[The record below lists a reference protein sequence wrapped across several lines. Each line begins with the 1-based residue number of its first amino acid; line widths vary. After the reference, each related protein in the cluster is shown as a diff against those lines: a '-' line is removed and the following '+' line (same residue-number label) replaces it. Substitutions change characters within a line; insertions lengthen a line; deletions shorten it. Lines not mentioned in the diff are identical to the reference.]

1 MEFGF
6 GISGMRNMFR
16 HIFTATLVTG
26 TLVVSGP
33 AQSAA
38 QTPSSRVSA
47 APSTLTLTV
56 DEAVRMALGSN
67 LDLAAERLS
76 PGIGDTQVAAA
87 AAAFRPAISS
97 SVQRNNQLQ
106 PPANFLVPFS
116 TRTDVVSSNVGLQQR
131 LPWFGTSY
139 SLAWDSS
146 NTDSNSILNSYNP
159 LVQSGLSLNVS
170 QPLLRDLRTDAPRLQ
185 LTASRLGRDTAGT
198 RLKESEVWTVA
209 GVKAAYWNL
218 VSARAN
224 VDARRTAVQLAEELV
239 RVNRAKVDVGQSP
252 PLDLVSAQAEAA
264 SNQEQLIIAETAVR
278 QAEDRLRLLIFDTSE
293 DVWNVAL
300 DTVDSPPVG
309 MVALDVD
316 NAIANALRDRTDLAR
331 ARIGVSTADSV
342 VTFASNQRLPDV
354 RLNAAYQASGLG
366 GTEVLRSGGFPG
378 TVVGPG
384 NVTNFGAVLDQ
395 VFRTDYPT
403 WAVGVSV
410 SYPIGG
416 SAQDATFARSRL
428 ERTQAEARVKS
439 AEGRV
444 VQQIREAAWKVEMNA
459 KRVETTRAV
468 TTFAEQR
475 LDAERKRFEVGMS
488 TSFLVIQAQRDFV
501 QARTNELSAI
511 LAYDLAL
518 VDFESL
524 QQAGPAGQ
532 AGQSAAST
540 AATTAAAAAPAAPT
554 AGAGRTSVAAG
565 QGQAF

>member
-1 MEFGF
+1 
-6 GISGMRNMFR
+6 MFR
-16 HIFTATLVTG
+16 HVFTATLMTG
-26 TLVVSGP
+26 TFVATGISP
-33 AQSAA
+33 AAA
-38 QTPSSRVSA
+38 QPSPTPRGAAAS

-56 DEAVRMALGSN
+56 DQAVRMALGGN

-76 PGIGDTQVAAA
+76 PEIGDTQVAAA
-87 AAAFRPAISS
+87 AAAFRPAINSS
-97 SVQRNNQLQ
+97 LLRNNQLQ

-116 TRTDVVSSNVGLQQR
+116 TRTDIVSSTVGVQQR

-159 LVQSGLSLNVS
+159 VVQSGLSLNVS
-170 QPLLRDLRTDAPRLQ
+170 QPLLRDLGTDAPRLN
-185 LTASRLGRDTAGT
+185 LVTSRFGRDTAGT

-224 VDARRTAVQLAEELV
+224 VDARKTALQLAEELV
-239 RVNRAKVDVGQSP
+239 RVNKAKVDVGQSP

-264 SNQEQLIIAETAVR
+264 ANQEQLIIADTSVR
-278 QAEDRLRLLIFDTSE
+278 QAEDRLRLLIFDTTQ

-300 DTVDSPPVG
+300 DTADSPPVG
-309 MVALDVD
+309 LVALDVD
-316 NAIANALRDRTDLAR
+316 SAIANALRDRTDLVR
-331 ARIGVSTADSV
+331 ARIGVSTADSMV
-342 VTFASNQRLPDV
+342 KFAGNQRLPDV
-354 RLNAAYQASGLG
+354 RLNASYQASGLG
-366 GTEVLRSGGFPG
+366 GTEVIRTGGFPG
-378 TVVGPG
+378 TVVGAG
-384 NVTNFGAVLDQ
+384 RITSFGAVLDQ

-416 SAQDATFARSRL
+416 SAQDATYARSRL
-428 ERTQAEARVKS
+428 ERAQAEARVKS

-444 VQQIREAAWKVEMNA
+444 VQQIRDAAWKVEMNA
-459 KRVETTRAV
+459 KRVETSRAV

-475 LDAERKRFEVGMS
+475 LDAERKRFEVGIS

-518 VDFESL
+518 VDFEAL

-532 AGQSAAST
+532 ANQ
-540 AATTAAAAAPAAPT
+540 AAAPAATTTAAQAAPA
-554 AGAGRTSVAAG
+554 AGASRASAAAR
-565 QGQAF
+565 QGQTF